1 MASYQDLTA
10 SNSDANSIRDTHSI
24 SDTHPESKN
33 AQSALATMQADMDA
47 ALKNKQRTSITEN
60 GNQVS
65 KANSDGFIAK
75 NINDAGDRVL
85 DETQVS
91 RVIEM
96 AWEDR
101 TPFGAIEHSY
111 GLNEAGVI
119 KLMRQELKPSS
130 FRLWRQRVSNRA
142 TKHQA
147 KRDFGVGRAYCKT
160 QYKQR

>member
-1 MASYQDLTA
+1 MASNLTA
-10 SNSDANSIRDTHSI
+10 LVVDGLACKQQTV
-24 SDTHPESKN
+24 
-33 AQSALATMQADMDA
+33 QSSLATMQADMTA
-47 ALKNKQRTSITEN
+47 ALKNNQHDDISTESN
-60 GNQVS
+60 DRQTR
-65 KANSDGFIAK
+65 SDELIATVV
-75 NINDAGDRVL
+75 NESGDKVL
-85 DETQVS
+85 DDAQIS

-101 TPFGAIEHSY
+101 TPFAAIEHSY

-119 KLMRQELKPSS
+119 KLMRQTLKPSS

-147 KRDFGVGRAYCKT
+147 KRGFDVGRAYCKT

>member
-1 MASYQDLTA
+1 MASYQDLTV
-10 SNSDANSIRDTHSI
+10 SNSKNKSADTS
-24 SDTHPESKN
+24 STK
-33 AQSALATMQADMDA
+33 ATMQADMDA
-47 ALKNKQRTSITEN
+47 ALQNKQRNIDCSDEVS
-60 GNQVS
+60 QV
-65 KANSDGFIAK
+65 KSDELIAK
-75 NINDAGDRVL
+75 TVNDAGDRVL
-85 DETQVS
+85 DDVQIS

-111 GLNEAGVI
+111 GLDETGVI

-142 TKHQA
+142 TKHEA
-147 KRDFGVGRAYCKT
+147 KRSFEVGRAYCKT

>member
-1 MASYQDLTA
+1 MVSNLTA
-10 SNSDANSIRDTHSI
+10 LVADGLACKQQTV
-24 SDTHPESKN
+24 
-33 AQSALATMQADMDA
+33 QSSLATMQADMKA
-47 ALKNKQRTSITEN
+47 ALKNNQHADISTESHDR
-60 GNQVS
+60 QTR
-65 KANSDGFIAK
+65 SDELIATVV
-75 NINDAGDRVL
+75 NESGDKVL
-85 DETQVS
+85 DDAQVS

-101 TPFGAIEHSY
+101 TPFAAIEHSY

-119 KLMRQELKPSS
+119 KLMRQTLKPSS

-147 KRDFGVGRAYCKT
+147 KRGFDVGRAYCKT

>member
-1 MASYQDLTA
+1 MVSNLTA
-10 SNSDANSIRDTHSI
+10 LVVDGLACKQQTV
-24 SDTHPESKN
+24 
-33 AQSALATMQADMDA
+33 QSSLATMQADMTA
-47 ALKNKQRTSITEN
+47 ALKNNQHADISTESN
-60 GNQVS
+60 DRQTRP
-65 KANSDGFIAK
+65 DELIATVV
-75 NINDAGDRVL
+75 NESGDKVL
-85 DETQVS
+85 DDAQIS

-119 KLMRQELKPSS
+119 KLMRQTLKPSS

-147 KRDFGVGRAYCKT
+147 KRGFEVGRAYCKT

>member
-1 MASYQDLTA
+1 
-10 SNSDANSIRDTHSI
+10 
-24 SDTHPESKN
+24 
-33 AQSALATMQADMDA
+33 MQADMTA
-47 ALKNKQRTSITEN
+47 ALKNNQHADISTESN
-60 GNQVS
+60 DRQTR
-65 KANSDGFIAK
+65 SDELIATVV
-75 NINDAGDRVL
+75 NESGDKVL
-85 DETQVS
+85 DDAQVS

-119 KLMRQELKPSS
+119 KLMRQTLKPSS

-147 KRDFGVGRAYCKT
+147 KRGFDVGRAYCKT

>member
-10 SNSDANSIRDTHSI
+10 SNSKDKSADTS
-24 SDTHPESKN
+24 STK
-33 AQSALATMQADMDA
+33 ATMQADMDA
-47 ALKNKQRTSITEN
+47 ALQKKQRSNDYN
-60 GNQVS
+60 GEVS
-65 KANSDGFIAK
+65 QAKSDELIAK
-75 NINDAGDRVL
+75 TVNDAGDRIL
-85 DETQVS
+85 DDVQIS

-111 GLNEAGVI
+111 GLDETGVI

-142 TKHQA
+142 TKHDA
-147 KRDFGVGRAYCKT
+147 KRSFEVGRAYCKT

>member
-1 MASYQDLTA
+1 MANNLTA
-10 SNSDANSIRDTHSI
+10 LVVDGLACKQQTV
-24 SDTHPESKN
+24 
-33 AQSALATMQADMDA
+33 QSSLATMQADMTA
-47 ALKNKQRTSITEN
+47 ALKNNQHADISTESN
-60 GNQVS
+60 DRQTR
-65 KANSDGFIAK
+65 SDELIATVV
-75 NINDAGDRVL
+75 NESGDKVL
-85 DETQVS
+85 DDAQVS

-101 TPFGAIEHSY
+101 TPFAAIEHSY

-119 KLMRQELKPSS
+119 KLMRQALKPSS

-147 KRDFGVGRAYCKT
+147 KRGFDVGRAYCKT

>member
-1 MASYQDLTA
+1 MVSNLTA
-10 SNSDANSIRDTHSI
+10 LVADGLACKQQTV
-24 SDTHPESKN
+24 
-33 AQSALATMQADMDA
+33 QSSLATMQADMTA
-47 ALKNKQRTSITEN
+47 ALKNNQHADISTESN
-60 GNQVS
+60 DRQTR
-65 KANSDGFIAK
+65 SDELIATVV
-75 NINDAGDRVL
+75 NESGDKVL
-85 DETQVS
+85 DDAQVS

-119 KLMRQELKPSS
+119 KLMRQTLKPSS

-147 KRDFGVGRAYCKT
+147 KRGFDVGRAYCKT

>member
-10 SNSDANSIRDTHSI
+10 FN
-24 SDTHPESKN
+24 SKN
-33 AQSALATMQADMDA
+33 KSADTSSTKATMQADMDA
-47 ALKNKQRTSITEN
+47 ALQKKQRNIDYNDE
-60 GNQVS
+60 VS
-65 KANSDGFIAK
+65 QAKSDELIAK
-75 NINDAGDRVL
+75 TVNDAGDRVL
-85 DETQVS
+85 DDVQIS

-111 GLNEAGVI
+111 GLDETGVI

-142 TKHQA
+142 TKHEA
-147 KRDFGVGRAYCKT
+147 KRSFEVGRAYCKT

>member
-1 MASYQDLTA
+1 MASYKDLTA
-10 SNSDANSIRDTHSI
+10 STL
-24 SDTHPESKN
+24 N
-33 AQSALATMQADMDA
+33 AQSVDANATKATMQADMDA
-47 ALKNKQRTSITEN
+47 ALKSQQQSKSSQVPQNKTDE
-60 GNQVS
+60 
-65 KANSDGFIAK
+65 FIAK
-75 NINDAGDRVL
+75 TLNDVGDRVL
-85 DETQVS
+85 DETQIS

-142 TKHQA
+142 TKHEA
-147 KRDFGVGRAYCKT
+147 KRSFDVGRAYCKT

>member
-1 MASYQDLTA
+1 MVSNLTA
-10 SNSDANSIRDTHSI
+10 LVVDGLACKQQTV
-24 SDTHPESKN
+24 
-33 AQSALATMQADMDA
+33 QSSLATMQADMTA
-47 ALKNKQRTSITEN
+47 ALKNNQHADISTESN
-60 GNQVS
+60 DRQTR
-65 KANSDGFIAK
+65 SDELIATVV
-75 NINDAGDRVL
+75 NESGDKVL
-85 DETQVS
+85 DDAQIS

-101 TPFGAIEHSY
+101 TPFAAIEHSY

-119 KLMRQELKPSS
+119 KLMRQALKPSS

-147 KRDFGVGRAYCKT
+147 KRGFEVGRAYCKT

>member
-1 MASYQDLTA
+1 MVSNLTA
-10 SNSDANSIRDTHSI
+10 LVADGLACKQQTV
-24 SDTHPESKN
+24 
-33 AQSALATMQADMDA
+33 QSSLATMQADMTA
-47 ALKNKQRTSITEN
+47 ALKNNQHADISTESNDRQTHSDEIITTVVNE
-60 GNQVS
+60 S
-65 KANSDGFIAK
+65 
-75 NINDAGDRVL
+75 GDKVL
-85 DETQVS
+85 DDAQIS

-101 TPFGAIEHSY
+101 TPFAAIEHSY

-119 KLMRQELKPSS
+119 KLMRQTLKPSS

-147 KRDFGVGRAYCKT
+147 KRGFDVGRAYCKT

>member
-1 MASYQDLTA
+1 MVSNLTA
-10 SNSDANSIRDTHSI
+10 LVVDGLACKQQTV
-24 SDTHPESKN
+24 
-33 AQSALATMQADMDA
+33 QSSLATMQADMTA
-47 ALKNKQRTSITEN
+47 ALKNNQHADISTESN
-60 GNQVS
+60 DRQTR
-65 KANSDGFIAK
+65 SDELIATV
-75 NINDAGDRVL
+75 INESGDKVL
-85 DETQVS
+85 DDAQVS

-101 TPFGAIEHSY
+101 TPFAAIEHSY

-119 KLMRQELKPSS
+119 KLMRQTLKPSS

-147 KRDFGVGRAYCKT
+147 KRGFDVGRAYCKT

>member
-1 MASYQDLTA
+1 MVSNLTA
-10 SNSDANSIRDTHSI
+10 LVADGLACKQQTV
-24 SDTHPESKN
+24 
-33 AQSALATMQADMDA
+33 QSSLATMQADMTA
-47 ALKNKQRTSITEN
+47 ALKNNQHADISTESN
-60 GNQVS
+60 DRQTRP
-65 KANSDGFIAK
+65 DELIATVV
-75 NINDAGDRVL
+75 NESGDKVL
-85 DETQVS
+85 DDAQVS

-101 TPFGAIEHSY
+101 TPFAAIEHSY

-119 KLMRQELKPSS
+119 KLMRQTLKPSS

-147 KRDFGVGRAYCKT
+147 KRGFDVGRAYCKT

>member
-10 SNSDANSIRDTHSI
+10 SNSKNTSADTS
-24 SDTHPESKN
+24 STK
-33 AQSALATMQADMDA
+33 ATMQADMDA
-47 ALKNKQRTSITEN
+47 ALKNKQRTNNSSNNEAS
-60 GNQVS
+60 QVKS
-65 KANSDGFIAK
+65 NELIAK
-75 NINDAGDRVL
+75 TVNEAGDRVL
-85 DETQVS
+85 DETQIS

-111 GLNEAGVI
+111 GLDETGVI

-142 TKHQA
+142 TKHEA
-147 KRDFGVGRAYCKT
+147 KRSFEVGRAYCKT
-160 QYKQR
+160 QYKPR

>member
-1 MASYQDLTA
+1 MASNLTA
-10 SNSDANSIRDTHSI
+10 LVVDGLACKQQTV
-24 SDTHPESKN
+24 
-33 AQSALATMQADMDA
+33 QSSLATMQADMTA
-47 ALKNKQRTSITEN
+47 ALKNNQHADISTESN
-60 GNQVS
+60 DRQTR
-65 KANSDGFIAK
+65 SDELIATVV
-75 NINDAGDRVL
+75 NESGDKVL
-85 DETQVS
+85 DDAQVS

-101 TPFGAIEHSY
+101 TPFAAIEHSY

-119 KLMRQELKPSS
+119 KLMRQTLKPSS

-147 KRDFGVGRAYCKT
+147 KRGFDVGRAYCKT

>member
-1 MASYQDLTA
+1 MANNLTA
-10 SNSDANSIRDTHSI
+10 LVVDGLACKQQTV
-24 SDTHPESKN
+24 
-33 AQSALATMQADMDA
+33 QSSLATMQADMTA
-47 ALKNKQRTSITEN
+47 ALKNNQHADISTESN
-60 GNQVS
+60 DRQTR
-65 KANSDGFIAK
+65 SDELIATVV
-75 NINDAGDRVL
+75 NESGDKVL
-85 DETQVS
+85 DDAQIS

-119 KLMRQELKPSS
+119 KLMRQALKPSS

-147 KRDFGVGRAYCKT
+147 KRGFDVGRAYCKT

>member
-1 MASYQDLTA
+1 MANNLTA
-10 SNSDANSIRDTHSI
+10 LVVDSLACKQQTV
-24 SDTHPESKN
+24 
-33 AQSALATMQADMDA
+33 QSSLATMQADMTA
-47 ALKNKQRTSITEN
+47 ALKNNQHADISTESN
-60 GNQVS
+60 DRQTR
-65 KANSDGFIAK
+65 SDELIATVV
-75 NINDAGDRVL
+75 NESGDKVL
-85 DETQVS
+85 DDAQVS

-101 TPFGAIEHSY
+101 TPFAAIEHSY

-119 KLMRQELKPSS
+119 KLMRQTLKPSS

-147 KRDFGVGRAYCKT
+147 KRGFDVGRAYCKT

>member
-1 MASYQDLTA
+1 MVSNLTA
-10 SNSDANSIRDTHSI
+10 LVVDGLACKQQTV
-24 SDTHPESKN
+24 
-33 AQSALATMQADMDA
+33 QSSLATMQADMTA
-47 ALKNKQRTSITEN
+47 ALKNNQHADISTESHDR
-60 GNQVS
+60 QTR
-65 KANSDGFIAK
+65 SDELIATVV
-75 NINDAGDRVL
+75 NESGDKVL
-85 DETQVS
+85 DDAQVS

-101 TPFGAIEHSY
+101 TPFAAIEHSY

-119 KLMRQELKPSS
+119 KLMRQALKPSS

-147 KRDFGVGRAYCKT
+147 KRGFDVGRAYCKT

>member
-10 SNSDANSIRDTHSI
+10 SNSKNKSADTS
-24 SDTHPESKN
+24 STK
-33 AQSALATMQADMDA
+33 ATMQADMDA
-47 ALKNKQRTSITEN
+47 ALQNKQRNIDYSDEVS
-60 GNQVS
+60 QV
-65 KANSDGFIAK
+65 KSDELIAK
-75 NINDAGDRVL
+75 TVNDAGDRVL
-85 DETQVS
+85 DDVQIS

-111 GLNEAGVI
+111 GLDETGVI
-119 KLMRQELKPSS
+119 KLMRQELKPSY

-142 TKHQA
+142 TKHEA
-147 KRDFGVGRAYCKT
+147 KRSFEVGRAYCKT